1 MEYPDAPNHLAFP
14 VRWWLPGDVVRG
26 SIVYRFTGP
35 EGCLGILLLNK

>member
-14 VRWWLPGDVVRG
+14 VRWWLPGDVARG

-35 EGCLGILLLNK
+35 